1 MHGEDLLARGGSREM
16 LANESVLRTI
26 LRCNS
31 PLQQFICTVA
41 DFLNSQRSESGH
53 TSVQFHELDLLME
66 HVESRI
72 FYATEVDELVFG
84 LRRETPHDKVLQE
97 AYCLWETTLERNF
110 VSRLCGGS
118 ATAVSDYRLAGRLQ
132 RLVRRE
138 VSMLRTQPERIL
150 FIGSGPLPL
159 SAIWFSRILDVH
171 VDGIDISKSAVEE
184 SSTLI
189 KVLGLDRSIRIIHR
203 NAVDYDV
210 SNYDMIVIALLA
222 KPKQLLLDNI
232 ARTARSDCTIVCR
245 TSFGL
250 RSLIYE
256 PTFFSSAIL
265 DNFDI
270 EDIRLVKGASDD
282 TVSSLKLSIRNL

>member
-1 MHGEDLLARGGSREM
+1 
-16 LANESVLRTI
+16 
-26 LRCNS
+26 
-31 PLQQFICTVA
+31 
-41 DFLNSQRSESGH
+41 
-53 TSVQFHELDLLME
+53 
-66 HVESRI
+66 
-72 FYATEVDELVFG
+72 
-84 LRRETPHDKVLQE
+84 
-97 AYCLWETTLERNF
+97 
-110 VSRLCGGS
+110 
-118 ATAVSDYRLAGRLQ
+118 
-132 RLVRRE
+132 
-138 VSMLRTQPERIL
+138 MLRTQPERIL